1 MDRLPIDPLL
11 PEVVAALRAADAL
24 VIEAPPGAGKTTR
37 VPRALLDAGFAS
49 SGEIVV
55 LQPRRLPAR
64 LGAARIAAELG
75 EAPGDRVG
83 YSVRFENVTSERTR
97 VRFVTDGILHR
108 RLLGDPTLRGVSVVV
123 LDEFHERGLGTD
135 AALALLRRLQRAERP
150 DLKLCVMSATLD
162 ADPVVRY
169 LDDCPRLRS
178 EGRRFEVT
186 IEHASTPDER
196 PLDLRVAAAVRR
208 LLHSQPEGDVLVFL
222 PGNAEIRRCEQS
234 LAPLAATSGLLVL
247 PLHGDLP
254 LSAQARVVAPSR
266 QRKVILSTNVA
277 ETSVTIDG
285 VVAVVDSGLAR
296 IAGHSPWTGLP
307 TLTLT
312 KVSQASA
319 IQRAGRAGR
328 TRPGI
333 AVRLFTRADFDG
345 RRAHDVPEIG
355 RSDLTELL
363 LMLHGQGVASAD
375 QLDWLTPPPPAALK
389 AASDLLRDLGAHT
402 ATGELTERGRRML
415 RFPIHPRLARL
426 LCEGEA
432 RDVSEDA
439 AIVAALIGERDI
451 RERTSNHVHAG
462 AGGAIRSGP
471 EGGVDLIA
479 LLELFEQ
486 AREAGFSPGRLRTLG
501 LDARATG
508 IVDQVRR
515 QLVSLMH
522 VNDPSILRSPSATHR
537 REKDRALCRAVLT
550 GFADRVARRRET
562 GSRTVLLAAGGTAQL
577 AYEPDTDFV
586 VALDAEERAAGPAR
600 QGAGAGGRGQTT
612 TIVRLGCS
620 LDPDW
625 LADLESEDLRASD
638 TLELDAT
645 TQRVV
650 RRSRLTFRALVLDET
665 VRPADPGPEV
675 SRVLVEAALARGTDA
690 LDEPGALATLTARLA
705 ILAQTEPGELG
716 LTPARAYLNDATLRE
731 ILVEA
736 CQGLRSFAELQQIGL
751 AARVE
756 AALPPEIRARLAT
769 DAPLRV
775 KLPGGRSLPVSYQSG
790 QPPWIGSRLQDFFGM
805 ATGPEIARGRVPL
818 TLHLLAPNG
827 REVQVTRDLDSFWR
841 QHYPALRRELGRRYP
856 RHAWPEDGRTAE
868 PPPPPTPRRRA

>member
-1 MDRLPIDPLL
+1 
-11 PEVVAALRAADAL
+11 
-24 VIEAPPGAGKTTR
+24 

-75 EAPGDRVG
+75 EAPGDQVG

-108 RLLGDPTLRGVSVVV
+108 RLLADPTLRGVSVVV

-135 AALALLRRLQRAERP
+135 AALALLRRLQRAQRP
-150 DLKLCVMSATLD
+150 ELKLCVMSATLD

-186 IEHASTPDER
+186 IEHAGAPDER

-208 LLHSQPEGDVLVFL
+208 LVHAQPDGDVLVFL

-234 LAPLAATSGLLVL
+234 LAPLAATSELLVL

-254 LSAQARVVAPSR
+254 LSAQARVVAPAR

-312 KVSQASA
+312 KISQASA

-333 AVRLFTRADFDG
+333 ALRLFTRADFDG

-363 LMLHGQGVASAD
+363 LMLQGQGVATAD
-375 QLDWLTPPPPAALK
+375 ELDWLTPPPPAALK
-389 AASDLLRDLGAHT
+389 AAGDLLRDLGART
-402 ATGELTERGRRML
+402 ANGELTERGRRML

-439 AIVAALIGERDI
+439 ASVAALIGERDI
-451 RERTSNHVHAG
+451 RDRTTSSHVHAG
-462 AGGAIRSGP
+462 AGALRSGP

-486 AREAGFSPGRLRTLG
+486 AREARFSPGRLRTLG
-501 LDARATG
+501 LDPRSTG
-508 IVDQVRR
+508 VVDQVQR

-522 VNDPSILRSPSATHR
+522 VNGRSSSRSSLRSPSATHR

-550 GFADRVARRRET
+550 GFPDRVARRREA

-600 QGAGAGGRGQTT
+600 QGAGAGGRGHTT
-612 TIVRLGCS
+612 SIVRLGCS

-625 LADLESEDLRASD
+625 LADLEGEDLRASD
-638 TLELDAT
+638 TLELDPT

-665 VRPADPGPEV
+665 VRPADPGPEA
-675 SRVLVEAALARGTDA
+675 SRVLVEAALARGTEA

-705 ILAQTEPGELG
+705 ILSQAEPGELG
-716 LTPARAYLNDATLRE
+716 ELGLAPTPAYLNDATLRE

-756 AALPPEIRARLAT
+756 AALPPEIRARLAS

-775 KLPGGRSLPVSYQSG
+775 KLPGGRSVPVNYQPG

-827 REVQVTRDLDSFWR
+827 RAVQVTRDLDSFWR

-868 PPPPPTPRRRA
+868 PPPPPAPRRRA